1 MNVRPSAII
10 LQNESILTLRYCYG
24 NTEVYALP
32 GGNPDPG
39 ECLTEALRRELNEE
53 LGVNAAIGEMVCCGE
68 VIWPEIKKETLH
80 ILFQAEIGDQIP
92 VLNPEHTTA
101 LGLVWL
107 SICEAQSKLLYP
119 NVGKEI
125 ADYLSQ
131 TLNSVH
137 IGPISQPYI
146 S

>member
-10 LQNESILTLRYCYG
+10 LRNESILTLRYCYG
-24 NTEVYALP
+24 TTEVFALP

-53 LGVNAAIGEMVCCGE
+53 LGVSAAISEMVCCGE

-80 ILFQAEIGDQIP
+80 ILFRAEIGDTIP

-101 LGLVWL
+101 LGLVWI
-107 SICEAQSKLLYP
+107 SFNEMEDKLLYP

-125 ADYLSQ
+125 ASYLSK

-146 S
+146 P